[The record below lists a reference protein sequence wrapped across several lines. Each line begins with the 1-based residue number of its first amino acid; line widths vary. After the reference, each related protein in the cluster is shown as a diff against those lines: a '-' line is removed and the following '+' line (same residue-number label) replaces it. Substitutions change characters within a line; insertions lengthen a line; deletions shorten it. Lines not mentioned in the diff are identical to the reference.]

1 MKPLLLGALAS
12 FLATSALIA
21 AYWSLFLRPYDRGMD
36 GFDLSQSFGNEI
48 LSIPFSVV
56 LDRTGR
62 IRHRHLGVVSPEQ
75 LREWIPPLLAEPV
88 AP

>member
-36 GFDLSQSFGNEI
+36 GFDLA
-48 LSIPFSVV
+48 
-56 LDRTGR
+56 DDD
-62 IRHRHLGVVSPEQ
+62 
-75 LREWIPPLLAEPV
+75 
-88 AP
+88 APRDDADFAPDPYTVRRRLNGDH